1 MKSFLFILLISSVFS
16 SQIFSQV
23 IKKQVS
29 LESPNARCWIWN
41 TGVFDQDMR
50 VNNTPGFEWPLNS
63 GKFANFT
70 CGLSIAGL
78 VNGNIRTACASYNG
92 EYCPGYVIDSAGHPK
107 PRTDSTFRHYKIIKG
122 DNAFTNYDWM
132 NWGRMVPYGAPYIDV
147 NNNGI
152 YEPLIDTPGV
162 KNALQTVFICMTD
175 AFPGNHTNSEGLPG
189 GTLPMNAEIHL
200 TAWTYPYTQTQDAQF
215 FKWDVIN
222 KNDSDW
228 NKCYFSYFTD
238 LDLGEPHDDYCGT
251 DTTLRL
257 GYGYNADN
265 NDGTGSGNS
274 YGVNPP
280 AYGLLTLKSPVDQ
293 SNFPLKYNFNVY
305 FKYPTVCD
313 YDPNTPAATYN
324 MFRGVKRDGSN
335 HLDPTYFPPKP
346 TKVCF
351 PGNPETVEGWTCY
364 NGRITNCGGLDTG
377 SALPIAY
384 IYSYYLSFG
393 QDDYNF
399 HKGETNSIIL
409 AQLMSRGANNRNS
422 VTKLKQFSQYLKDFY
437 NNNYTI
443 GVNQLGIEVPAEFS
457 LHQNYPN
464 PFNPSTKI
472 FFDLPKSQY
481 VTLNLYDINGR
492 LIKLLYKNF
501 LQAGEYS
508 YDFNEP
514 ALASGVYFYSLITEG
529 NSVTKKM
536 MLLK

>member
-1 MKSFLFILLISSVFS
+1 MKTILIVLLLS

-23 IKKQVS
+23 IRRQVT
-29 LESPNARCWIWN
+29 LESPNAKCYISN
-41 TGVFDQDMR
+41 TGVFDQNFAI
-50 VNNTPGFEWPLNS
+50 NNSPGFEWPKNS
-63 GKFANFT
+63 GKFANYT
-70 CGLSIAGL
+70 CGLSIAAI
-78 VNGNIRTACASYNG
+78 VNGAIRTASASYSG
-92 EYCPGYVIDSAGHPK
+92 EYCPGYILDSAGHPK
-107 PRTDSTFRHYKIIKG
+107 PKTDSTFRHYKITKG

-132 NWGRMVPYGAPYIDV
+132 NWGRMVPYGAPYTDV

-175 AFPGNHTNSEGLPG
+175 AFPGNHTTSEGLPG

-200 TAWTYPYTQTQDAQF
+200 TAWTYPYTQTQDVQF
-215 FKWDVIN
+215 FKWEIVN

-228 NKCYFSYFTD
+228 TKCYFSYFTD
-238 LDLGEPHDDYCGT
+238 ADIGDAQDDLCGS

-265 NDGTGSGNS
+265 NDGTGGGQT

-280 AYGLLTLKSPVDQ
+280 AFGLLALKSPLNQ
-293 SNFPLKYNFNVY
+293 TNEPLKFNFNVY
-305 FKYPTVCD
+305 FKYPTSCD
-313 YDPNTPAATYN
+313 YDPNVPAMTYN
-324 MFRGVKRDGSN
+324 MFRGFKRDGTN
-335 HLDPTYFPPKP
+335 HLDPTYSPPKP

-351 PGNPETVEGWTCY
+351 PGNPETGDGWTCY
-364 NGRITNCGGLDTG
+364 TGRILNCGNLDTG
-377 SALPIAY
+377 SVVPINSMR
-384 IYSYYLSFG
+384 SYYLSFG
-393 QDDYNF
+393 QDDYDF
-399 HKGETNSIIL
+399 KKGETNSIIL
-409 AQLMSRGANNRNS
+409 SQLIARGTNNRNS
-422 VTKLKQFSQYLKDFY
+422 VTKLKQLSSYVKEFY

-443 GVNQLGIEVPAEFS
+443 GINQISAEVPVEYR

-472 FFDLPKSQY
+472 IFDLPKSQT

-492 LIKLLYKNF
+492 LIKSLYKAF
-501 LQAGEYS
+501 LSAGKYS
-508 YDFNEP
+508 YNFNEP

-529 NSVTKKM
+529 SSLTKKM